1 MSVRELGPELQLKTP
16 ARWKAIN
23 QGLDYS
29 TNTPYIMVERLVS
42 KTKHLAPTA
51 SIMMKEHLNSIVNG
65 EFWSAAKYTTD
76 CLRIERLSHFSSL
89 NLWVS
94 EEIALADIKLRLRS
108 LPGIS
113 QERRASIGSFDVSFE
128 DTVC

>member
-1 MSVRELGPELQLKTP
+1 
-16 ARWKAIN
+16 
-23 QGLDYS
+23 
-29 TNTPYIMVERLVS
+29 MVERLVS

-65 EFWSAAKYTTD
+65 EVWSAAKYTTD

-89 NLWVS
+89 SLWVS
-94 EEIALADIKLRLRS
+94 EEIALADIKLRLQS

-113 QERRASIGSFDVSFE
+113 QESVLALARLMCLSTTCVLESSRSAEHVWDWVAYRRNTPSGSTPLNMNVI
-128 DTVC
+128 CIK

>member
-1 MSVRELGPELQLKTP
+1 
-16 ARWKAIN
+16 
-23 QGLDYS
+23 
-29 TNTPYIMVERLVS
+29 MVERLVS

-89 NLWVS
+89 HQWVS
-94 EEIALADIKLRLRS
+94 EEIALADIKLRLQS

-128 DTVC
+128 DMCARVEQKPSACGFGWRFGETRHQDQCH